1 MSEIKKL
8 AIAVAAILPLLLILV
23 GSECAYATVFTE
35 VTKVEYPY
43 DSAVMGLD
51 TRIELQATMWTPES
65 DGLPNPCYH
74 NGNQYD
80 SCWVFAGLKSIGAND
95 WASVNDAVNAIEM
108 KTIGEVRRAFIEK
121 EGLPARAIRLTSKQ
135 DILNQGMC
143 AAMLYGPG
151 TTAGTA
157 YEYLRFDVP
166 PQVYPTSL
174 CAAPP
179 PPTGHCKISGD
190 VVIDYGSVSANNLS
204 GLHASGNTS
213 IQCNSAT
220 TVDFIVFNPEA
231 AGAGA
236 DADVVRLRD
245 DNSLSARLTIDGV
258 ASDKG
263 RRFDLQENSPVNV
276 TIDSELIVNGKPEAG
291 PFSGSVIGLLSLP

>member
-1 MSEIKKL
+1 MSEKSEIKKL

-23 GSECAYATVFTE
+23 GSECAYATAFTE
-35 VTKVEYPY
+35 VTKVEYPCNT
-43 DSAVMGLD
+43 AVLSMD
-51 TRIELQATMWTPES
+51 TCFSLQTTIWTSES
-65 DGLPNPCYH
+65 DSLPNPCYH
-74 NGNQYD
+74 NG
-80 SCWVFAGLKSIGAND
+80 SLFCWVFVGMKNLGNGGY
-95 WASVNDAVNAIEM
+95 VTTNHAVNAIEM

-121 EGLPARAIRLTSKQ
+121 LGMPATYRMMESIYNIKNKN
-135 DILNQGMC
+135 IC
-143 AAMLYGPG
+143 AAVMYGPG
-151 TTAGTA
+151 GPSPLGDD
-157 YEYLRFDVP
+157 YIYLESAA
-166 PQVYPTSL
+166 QVYPTSL
-174 CAAPP
+174 CTAPP

-204 GLHASGNTS
+204 GLHASGNAS

-231 AGAGA
+231 TGA
-236 DADVVRLRD
+236 DANVVRLRD

-291 PFSGSVIGLLSLP
+291 PFSGSVIGILSLP